1 MDGTTRVLRLRRR
14 VSGGPALHLSALAK
28 LGVQARAMCRA
39 QARVAGDAART
50 RTRDAGRATSGMQL
64 CGTWSVT
71 CGAARSC
78 CCGRHRPGA
87 RGTRRESPCRAHLV
101 ESWGLMDHGW
111 VGGKHA
117 GNAPVRSAD
126 LASILGLHTAPAGT
140 PPALLVTSLGAA
152 AVLVTG

>member
-1 MDGTTRVLRLRRR
+1 
-14 VSGGPALHLSALAK
+14 
-28 LGVQARAMCRA
+28 MCRA

-50 RTRDAGRATSGMQL
+50 RTRDAGRARSGVQL

-71 CGAARSC
+71 CGAILLLL
-78 CCGRHRPGA
+78 
-87 RGTRRESPCRAHLV
+87 RRESPCRAHLV
-101 ESWGLMDHGW
+101 VESWGMMDHGW

-126 LASILGLHTAPAGT
+126 LASILSLHTAPAGT

>member
-50 RTRDAGRATSGMQL
+50 RTRDAGRARSGVQL

-71 CGAARSC
+71 CGAILLLL
-78 CCGRHRPGA
+78 
-87 RGTRRESPCRAHLV
+87 RRESPCRAHLV
-101 ESWGLMDHGW
+101 VESWGMMDHGW

-126 LASILGLHTAPAGT
+126 LASILGFAGH
-140 PPALLVTSLGAA
+140 
-152 AVLVTG
+152 VTGCCCRAGYWLA